1 MRKILIATLI
11 ALLAS
16 SFALGQTSSA
26 EPAKP
31 IQSQSE
37 AEILAAGDKLDEA
50 FMKSDPAALAL
61 LLADE
66 FISTNHEG
74 VVNNKAQTIAH
85 LNNPN
90 VKLESIGSDGKEMR
104 LRVYGDMA
112 VETGRFTAKGTN
124 RGRPF
129 TEIERYTTIW
139 IKRDGRWQIVADHV
153 SEIDE

>member
-1 MRKILIATLI
+1 MRKILIATLL

-16 SFALGQTSSA
+16 SYALGQTGSS
-26 EPAKP
+26 ELAKP
-31 IQSQSE
+31 TQSQLE
-37 AEILAAGDKLDEA
+37 AEVLATGHKFDEA
-50 FMKSDPAALAL
+50 YMKSDAAALAL

-66 FISTNHEG
+66 FISTNREG
-74 VVNNKAQTIAH
+74 VVNDKAQVIAS

-90 VKLESIGSDGKEMR
+90 VKLESLGSEEKYRR

-153 SEIDE
+153 SAIDE